1 MNNSIEQTMD
11 DSRIGP
17 GRHDTVAEVSD
28 IDDTLV
34 LTDPALK
41 AATKAEFGTE
51 MSRAEVRKL
60 PKEVK
65 RRFLAT
71 AYSQFAGLLIPNE
84 HWITEFNIKQ
94 AYPGHT
100 GVVLSARTEA
110 TRAPT
115 EALLRR
121 VGASFEYLILS
132 PPVITHDEEFK
143 AGALLD
149 LASLFDEVRYYEDKL
164 ENLDFILKH
173 YPEVCAKKL
182 RLFLVDSLTVREIR

>member
-1 MNNSIEQTMD
+1 MSNPGVT
-11 DSRIGP
+11 SRY
-17 GRHDTVAEVSD
+17 HDTVAEVSD

-34 LTDPALK
+34 LTDAALK

-71 AYSQFAGLLIPNE
+71 AYSQFAGLLVPNE
-84 HWITEFNIKQ
+84 HWITEFNISQ
-94 AYPGHT
+94 ACPGHT

-110 TRAPT
+110 ARAPT

-121 VGASFEYLILS
+121 VGVSFEYLILS

-143 AGALLD
+143 AEALLD
-149 LASLFDEVRYYEDKL
+149 LVGMFDEVRYYEDKL
-164 ENLDFILKH
+164 ENLEFILKH

-182 RLFLVDSLTVREIR
+182 RLFLVDSLTVGEIH